1 MPLNITATDVE
12 KVASKLWGS
21 AGLSGVDAVDLQ
33 VSCYDGSPTLSDFI
47 IDQTDGIYCWNL
59 TMRKMLV
66 LASRYASHAWNHSTL
81 ELWSRGSSTVA
92 VNCLS
97 TELCLHQHIAGI
109 ISKQIM
115 VRNVVN
121 NFRRSA
127 AVFLTDMVQN
137 GGGGAGC
144 GGPGRRQLDTR
155 VSEIVGSN
163 SVTKGIHHYKEVTLT
178 ANIMLSIDVISP
190 GLNS

>member
-1 MPLNITATDVE
+1 
-12 KVASKLWGS
+12 
-21 AGLSGVDAVDLQ
+21 
-33 VSCYDGSPTLSDFI
+33 
-47 IDQTDGIYCWNL
+47 
-59 TMRKMLV
+59 
-66 LASRYASHAWNHSTL
+66 
-81 ELWSRGSSTVA
+81 
-92 VNCLS
+92 
-97 TELCLHQHIAGI
+97 
-109 ISKQIM
+109 M
-115 VRNVVN
+115 VRNFVN

-137 GGGGAGC
+137 GGRGAGC

-163 SVTKGIHHYKEVTLT
+163 SVTKGIHHCPNQHEWYKEVTLT

>member
-1 MPLNITATDVE
+1 
-12 KVASKLWGS
+12 
-21 AGLSGVDAVDLQ
+21 
-33 VSCYDGSPTLSDFI
+33 
-47 IDQTDGIYCWNL
+47 
-59 TMRKMLV
+59 
-66 LASRYASHAWNHSTL
+66 
-81 ELWSRGSSTVA
+81 
-92 VNCLS
+92 
-97 TELCLHQHIAGI
+97 
-109 ISKQIM
+109 M
-115 VRNVVN
+115 VRNFVN